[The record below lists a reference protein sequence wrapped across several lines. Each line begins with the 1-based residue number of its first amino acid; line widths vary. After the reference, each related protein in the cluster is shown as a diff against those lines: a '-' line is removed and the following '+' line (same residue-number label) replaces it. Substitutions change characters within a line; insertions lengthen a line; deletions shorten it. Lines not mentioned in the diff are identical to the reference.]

1 MRDELINRWKN
12 SLVLNEEVVQPE
24 EIETLKPVENKDLN
38 VEKDLLKR
46 ERKKFEIE
54 KREQE
59 NQKEWNQIL
68 GQKEYPENENW
79 FWKNVHKKRNDIVA
93 LYKLL
98 FFKQKD
104 VRDPR
109 ATFVLISLAT
119 MGIFSICKW
128 MLYIFVISIIVG
140 MFKMK
145 IDILL
150 GITLS
155 FVLWMLARIFRM
167 ASFEV
172 EKIRDGNLLIAIFS
186 GVLSF
191 VAVII
196 AIVAIIVDKV

>member
-1 MRDELINRWKN
+1 MGKKKRTNNKQNSSSTTMKNFDEK
-12 SLVLNEEVVQPE
+12 VLAREIIQAYEEFEQ
-24 EIETLKPVENKDLN
+24 K
-38 VEKDLLKR
+38 
-46 ERKKFEIE
+46 KKFEIE

-191 VAVII
+191 VAVVI
-196 AIVAIIVDKV
+196 AKIGRASCRERV